1 MLTDTENNTGQDE
14 EYAVLVQVTSV
25 PITVTTG
32 YGATTEVAAEEAAKS
47 ILQTFKAMLL
57 FTKPATVNLNNNN
70 EEGKILNVL

>member
-1 MLTDTENNTGQDE
+1 LADIENNTGQDE

-32 YGATTEVAAEEAAKS
+32 YGTTTDVAAEEAAKS

-57 FTKPATVNLNNNN
+57 FTKPATVNFNNNI
-70 EEGKILNVL
+70 EEEKIINVL